1 MIISKS
7 SLDAAKLASVDK
19 AVPVL
24 NNLCIRPDGGVVAA
38 NGKSMI
44 FVSPVLKEIKEKV
57 PLEEHENLED
67 VVLSLET
74 VGELMKA
81 VPKDTMFKG
90 VLEHLEVR
98 ETGTEGEVLVKV
110 TDGKRHKDIRCK
122 GFGRRFVDTDRI
134 LDEVL
139 GSQELGRVAV
149 NLRRFL
155 TVVEV
160 LVKVCPDNSGEV
172 PLYLEF
178 YEKATILRTVNI
190 KTGQRAVAIV
200 YNYRPDSLV
209 WMEES
214 DWEKII
220 LKRED
225 Q

>member
-7 SLDAAKLASVDK
+7 SLESVKLASVDK

-24 NNLCIRPDGGVVAA
+24 NNLCLKSDGTIVAA

-44 FVSPVLKEIKEKV
+44 FVSPVSPEIKGKV
-57 PLEEHENLED
+57 PLEEQENMED

-122 GFGRRFVDTDRI
+122 GFGRRFIDTDRI

-139 GSQELGRVAV
+139 GGRKLGMVAV

-160 LVKVCPDNSGEV
+160 INRVCPDNSGEV

-178 YEKATILRTVNI
+178 YEKATILRTLNL

-214 DWEKII
+214 DWEKAM
-220 LKRED
+220 LRRTE
-225 Q
+225 